1 MNGYEKYCELVDEI
15 GYEETAES
23 FARAICDDELSEIC
37 DFIARMFDIEFEE
50 ED

>member
-1 MNGYEKYCELVDEI
+1 MNGYEKYCELVNEI

-23 FARAICDDELSEIC
+23 FARAICD
-37 DFIARMFDIEFEE
+37 FIARMFGIEFED

>member
-1 MNGYEKYCELVDEI
+1 MKLVDEI

-37 DFIARMFDIEFEE
+37 DFIARMYDIEFEDEDEDEEE